1 LLVNFII
8 KNYRSGKIKAF
19 PYENYFSKGGES
31 AFTLKYNENLIYLK
45 EKNNKKE
52 INKKNNNNINN
63 NKNRITYK
71 FKIY

>member
-31 AFTLKYNENLIYLK
+31 VFTLKYNENKIYLK
-45 EKNNKKE
+45 EKNNKK
-52 INKKNNNNINN
+52 
-63 NKNRITYK
+63 Y
-71 FKIY
+71 